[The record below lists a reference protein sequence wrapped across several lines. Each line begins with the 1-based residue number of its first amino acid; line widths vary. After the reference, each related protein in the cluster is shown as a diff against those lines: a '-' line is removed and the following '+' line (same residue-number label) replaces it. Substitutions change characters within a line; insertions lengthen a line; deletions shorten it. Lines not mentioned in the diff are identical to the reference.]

1 MSKVIFS
8 IYIDIPEDELD
19 PQPPHYGDTEDK
31 NLKAKREF
39 ALHQPFLERS
49 QRAYAQHIGVDYR
62 IFKYDNKWKEFK
74 AHYNKK
80 YPMLTAYNIVNFY
93 KIYLMYELLGEFD
106 EILYLDM
113 DVISITRKNFFEEFD
128 LNKGIV
134 IKKSNA
140 NYNLHIK
147 PADVKVQEARA
158 AWGWKMHSNRSPN
171 AKFWNA
177 KAIIME
183 EGGDVSNNPV
193 FNTGIIGVNK
203 KHLEQL
209 DYWKD
214 FSYFMDLMTELKN
227 PDNGMWPQQ
236 FTDMFGWDNETL
248 WGVKSNLN
256 EVPAQFMNDKWHF
269 IMDRVCHV
277 PKQTNF
283 IHIINK
289 EFGWVRE
296 YCEKN
301 SF

>member
-49 QRAYAQHIGVDYR
+49 QRAYANFIGVDYR
-62 IFKYDNKWKEFK
+62 IFKYDDKWKEFK

-113 DVISITRKNFFEEFD
+113 DVVSITRKNFFNEFD

-177 KAIIME
+177 
-183 EGGDVSNNPV
+183 
-193 FNTGIIGVNK
+193 
-203 KHLEQL
+203 
-209 DYWKD
+209 
-214 FSYFMDLMTELKN
+214 
-227 PDNGMWPQQ
+227 
-236 FTDMFGWDNETL
+236 
-248 WGVKSNLN
+248 
-256 EVPAQFMNDKWHF
+256 
-269 IMDRVCHV
+269 
-277 PKQTNF
+277 
-283 IHIINK
+283 
-289 EFGWVRE
+289 
-296 YCEKN
+296 
-301 SF
+301 